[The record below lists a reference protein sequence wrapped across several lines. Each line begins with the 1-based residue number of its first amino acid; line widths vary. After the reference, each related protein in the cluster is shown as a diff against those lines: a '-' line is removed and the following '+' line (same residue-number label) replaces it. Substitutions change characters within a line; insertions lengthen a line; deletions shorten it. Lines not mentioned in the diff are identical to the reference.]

1 MPTLHTNTHIPLI
14 IFLLRLFLHIN
25 RLFLQPFIFQFSF
38 ITKTPNMPGGCSSRH
53 SGERIEVAFRHK
65 VVRSEEFLQSFVNL
79 FRGQWLLQY
88 IPLFQRQDFNVAY
101 LASQCHVGTKG
112 DAFQLYLGAFPFGI
126 HLHRF
131 SAGQRRA
138 KIADAIQ
145 VHLAS
150 FTQFPSHEVRQGIE
164 HGQNIRFGQRT
175 IFLYEPSQRGS
186 VRGAVQPDARVQ
198 GQFFVLTL
206 FVFLDSRTN
215 QIISP
220 LFFCYCIPRFQ

>member
-1 MPTLHTNTHIPLI
+1 
-14 IFLLRLFLHIN
+14 
-25 RLFLQPFIFQFSF
+25 
-38 ITKTPNMPGGCSSRH
+38 MPGGCSSRH

-65 VVRSEEFLQSFVNL
+65 VVRSEEFLQPFVNL

-145 VHLAS
+145 VYLAS

-175 IFLYEPSQRGS
+175 IFLYEPSQRGG
-186 VRGAVQPDARVQ
+186 VGRAVQPDARMQ

-206 FVFLDSRTN
+206 FVFWILVP
-215 QIISP
+215 IK
-220 LFFCYCIPRFQ
+220 